1 MADANAGS
9 SSSLSSPSEPLPRS
23 GVVTSSS
30 THSPSRP
37 RQSTGP
43 LTPASCAS
51 GPGSCSSPS
60 PAQAAKRELTQT
72 PPRLVAQTAKQKVL
86 SMATPLRYWLMHLAS
101 TAETTPR
108 MPLANTAETSSAAAA
123 LAKAVSVAAS
133 AGCGCPGGAGGTLG
147 GGGWRRGG
155 CAVVASS
162 YLMKAS
168 SSKLVVVVSLH
179 LCLLWH
185 HRPSR
190 RNQPNQGAGHTVC
203 GPMPLAAQAKSLA
216 EQPGPAACNCHRAS
230 AHSAKR

>member
-101 TAETTPR
+101 TAGCERWLRLPR
-108 MPLANTAETSSAAAA
+108 GRWGHLGRRRLAARRLCSRRVVIFDESVVVKIGRRCEPAP
-123 LAKAVSVAAS
+123 VSVVAPPPVS
-133 AGCGCPGGAGGTLG
+133 AKPTKP
-147 GGGWRRGG
+147 RRGPHRLRPDATG
-155 CAVVASS
+155 CSS
-162 YLMKAS
+162 EKPGRATGPCGMQLS
-168 SSKLVVVVSLH
+168 SGF
-179 LCLLWH
+179 
-185 HRPSR
+185 R
-190 RNQPNQGAGHTVC
+190 T
-203 GPMPLAAQAKSLA
+203 
-216 EQPGPAACNCHRAS
+216 
-230 AHSAKR
+230 